1 MPRVSVEVPEE
12 LVEAVRETVL
22 LLYQA
27 TAESLH
33 QALRAR
39 AEGEA
44 GTAAEAHSHRAR
56 IDELDELAHA
66 LGAGAGPVRLTASRD
81 LLHDMLYGALI
92 DAGERLA
99 ALSGRGWRGG
109 VPAERIQEAAGEVLS
124 LYALLGGLGSDSPC
138 R

>member
-1 MPRVSVEVPEE
+1 MARVSVEVPEE

-33 QALRAR
+33 QALRTR

-44 GTAAEAHSHRAR
+44 DTAEAHSHRAR
-56 IDELDELAHA
+56 IDELDELARA
-66 LGAGAGPVRLTASRD
+66 LAAGGGAVTITASRD
-81 LLHDMLYGALI
+81 LLHDTLYGALI

-99 ALSGRGWRGG
+99 ALSGRGWRAE

-124 LYALLGGLGSDSPC
+124 LHALLGRLESDSPC

>member
-1 MPRVSVEVPEE
+1 MSRVSVEVPRE

-44 GTAAEAHSHRAR
+44 ATGEAHSHRVR
-56 IDELDELAHA
+56 IDELDELARTLA
-66 LGAGAGPVRLTASRD
+66 AGPAPVRLTASRD
-81 LLHDMLYGALI
+81 LLHDVLYGALI

-99 ALSGRGWRGG
+99 ALSGQGWRGD
-109 VPAERIQEAAGEVLS
+109 VPAERIQDAAGEVLS
-124 LYALLGGLGSDSPC
+124 LHSLLGGLESDSPC